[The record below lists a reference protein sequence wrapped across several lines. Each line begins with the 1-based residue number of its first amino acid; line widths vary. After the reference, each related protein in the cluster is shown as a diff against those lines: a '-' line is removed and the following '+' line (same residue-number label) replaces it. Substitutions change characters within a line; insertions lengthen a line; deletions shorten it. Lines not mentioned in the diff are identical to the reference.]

1 MNSKV
6 TQKNKQYSKGK
17 KKILKQCT
25 KGKKKCIFCTLE
37 TKEKSSGF
45 NTMIQ
50 LLSFIVWLRQAL

>member
-6 TQKNKQYSKGK
+6 TQKNKQYSKEKKNTKAVRQRK
-17 KKILKQCT
+17 KKS
-25 KGKKKCIFCTLE
+25 IFCTLE